1 MIKNSFLKFFLA
13 IVSVILISSC
23 SNEKKLVYFQKTKG
37 FTDTLDLAKVY
48 IPKIQ
53 PGDILSIYV
62 NSLNPEASSFFNPY
76 SVSTG
81 SGSSSSTPGSGA
93 AVLSQSAA
101 PGYLVNSSGV
111 IQLPL
116 IGNLKIS
123 GLSTTQASDTIK
135 VLVSKYLKE
144 PTVNV
149 RFLNYRISVLGEVA
163 KPSIYTIPNEMITLP
178 EALSLAG
185 DLTVFARRDS
195 ITIVRDMNGKKVFG
209 NVDLRGR
216 DVFNSPYYYLHANDV
231 IYVKTGKAKAQS
243 IDRTYQVVPIV
254 VSLLTLI
261 LYIVR
266 R

>member
-1 MIKNSFLKFFLA
+1 MIKNSFLKIFLA

-76 SVSTG
+76 SVSASSGGTSSAS
-81 SGSSSSTPGSGA
+81 SGS

-243 IDRTYQVVPIV
+243 IDRTYQVIPIV